1 MGNEDESQ
9 AKPSAPQGP
18 SDNKDEMK
26 GGSSSPDINSNGSGS
41 DSGAEPTP
49 TFRTQIGSHL
59 SLLTD
64 VVNDNLIIIRS
75 ATFATGVCNSY
86 H

>member
-1 MGNEDESQ
+1 MAIEDTPE
-9 AKPSAPQGP
+9 APPSV
-18 SDNKDEMK
+18 SKEVVDTVS
-26 GGSSSPDINSNGSGS
+26 SSSPDGNSSSGGS
-41 DSGAEPTP
+41 DSGTST